1 MSATFLASTCR
12 FDGDAFVSTLAWS
25 KVDGIAAV
33 AASVVDTNDR
43 EMHQVSFMNN
53 EGVLL
58 PQSSISHDYEATV
71 VDWQPNGKVV
81 AIGWGDGTSEA
92 PSHKTKPPPV
102 SHTNLSS
109 PAPHLSQAWYH
120 VGLSMAALGPRRR
133 FPTVR
138 STVGL

>member
-43 EMHQVSFMNN
+43 ETHQVSFMNN

-58 PQSSISHDYEATV
+58 PQSSITHDYEATV

-92 PSHKTKPPPV
+92 LCETKHAPAAL
-102 SHTNLSS
+102 TNLST

-120 VGLSMAALGPRRR
+120 VGLSMAALGLRRR

-138 STVGL
+138 NIMGP